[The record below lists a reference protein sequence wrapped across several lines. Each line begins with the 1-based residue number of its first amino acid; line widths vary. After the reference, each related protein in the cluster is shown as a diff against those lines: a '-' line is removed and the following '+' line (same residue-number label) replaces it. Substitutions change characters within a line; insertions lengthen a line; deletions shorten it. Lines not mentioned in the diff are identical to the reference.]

1 MTEIHESNDGPE
13 DTDAAVQLGTEETLD
28 GPLGT
33 DPLDA
38 GFSPNDRPIAMND
51 FGTTADEMSEG
62 ESLDDRLDRELPD
75 TPEVDEHRS
84 GRLVEPDEGVREDDE
99 AQMVATD
106 VGIDGGAASAEEA
119 AVHDVDGE
127 RLAGDGTD
135 EGFSGGLQADVDQVT
150 AAVDAE
156 EDRTDPG
163 LGSDAERD
171 ARADDTN
178 DTDEDTL

>member
-1 MTEIHESNDGPE
+1 MNEIHENNDGPE

-62 ESLDDRLDRELPD
+62 ESLEDRLDRELPD
-75 TPEVDEHRS
+75 TAEVDEQRS
-84 GRLVEPDEGVREDDE
+84 GRLVEPDEGVREDSD
-99 AQMVATD
+99 AQLVATD

-119 AVHDVDGE
+119 AVHDVEGD

-135 EGFSGGLQADVDQVT
+135 EGFSGGLQSDVDAVT

-156 EDRTDPG
+156 ADRTDPA
-163 LGSDAERD
+163 LEADAEQD
-171 ARADDTN
+171 AAADESTEE
-178 DTDEDTL
+178 TP

>member
-1 MTEIHESNDGPE
+1 MTQMHDDNDGPE
-13 DTDAAVQLGTEETLD
+13 DTTAAVQLGTEETLD

-62 ESLDDRLDRELPD
+62 EPLEARLERELPD
-75 TPEVDEHRS
+75 TPEVAEHRS
-84 GRLVEPDEGVREDDE
+84 GRLVEPDEGIREDDE

-135 EGFSGGLQADVDQVT
+135 EGFSGGLQADVDAVT
-150 AAVDAE
+150 AAVDAQ
-156 EDRTDPG
+156 EDRTSPDIE
-163 LGSDAERD
+163 AEAEED
-171 ARADDTN
+171 ARDDAAE
-178 DTDEDTL
+178 DEETL